1 MPGKGSASLA
11 TQVENQ
17 AREGNG
23 HVGQVAAVPES
34 EPETFVGGVVIVS
47 RGRGVISVFISLPD
61 VQIAV
66 GNW

>member
-1 MPGKGSASLA
+1 M
-11 TQVENQ
+11 ENQ

-34 EPETFVGGVVIVS
+34 EPEMFVGGVVIVS
-47 RGRGVISVFISLPD
+47 GGRGVISVFISLPD